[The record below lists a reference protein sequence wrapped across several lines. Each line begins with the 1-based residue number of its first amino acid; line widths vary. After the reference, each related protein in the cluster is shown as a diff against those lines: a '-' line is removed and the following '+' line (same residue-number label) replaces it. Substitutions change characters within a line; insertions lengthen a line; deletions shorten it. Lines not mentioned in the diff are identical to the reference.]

1 MDKRNKNIKL
11 IPEEF
16 DVQKWTEFLPPLIP
30 ITVNSINNISN
41 TFENILRSRIK
52 EGSLQQYAHLWSLY
66 GKITSYSFS
75 IIQSVQ
81 RVIDNE
87 PLLLQTKMG
96 VPTENACCN
105 NGEFNTNL
113 YFSEKDATIQKH
125 NKIIKNLTT
134 LYNKYKNISKSHFF
148 NIRKNTKLLYTPISS
163 DFSKTTIYLAF
174 IKFCKF
180 NTGIELPENL
190 KRLCISNTCNYNKF
204 DSIEEKI
211 ISMEND
217 NLIYNKESLN
227 ILLNIINRQN
237 ILEYDIDPPITTE
250 KLHFEE
256 TLQFLLEKQNLNI
269 CDKDLLQKFKVL
281 VDRFDVSLV
290 EDDVAVLDLKQ
301 HINQINQKMAT
312 NLKEKM
318 STILTRKNKDILFEY
333 FPVGDESDKS
343 INSKRKNLY

>member
-1 MDKRNKNIKL
+1 M
-11 IPEEF
+11 
-16 DVQKWTEFLPPLIP
+16 
-30 ITVNSINNISN
+30 
-41 TFENILRSRIK
+41 
-52 EGSLQQYAHLWSLY
+52 
-66 GKITSYSFS
+66 
-75 IIQSVQ
+75 
-81 RVIDNE
+81 
-87 PLLLQTKMG
+87 
-96 VPTENACCN
+96 
-105 NGEFNTNL
+105 
-113 YFSEKDATIQKH
+113 
-125 NKIIKNLTT
+125 
-134 LYNKYKNISKSHFF
+134 YNKYKNISKSPFF

-343 INSKRKNLY
+343 INSKKKKFILNWNQDRNNHYMSNYDDIGFTIFNMIKEIVTLICKVYPTIILNKINYNNRYVPKHWLKGSKKFKKT